1 MYFGN
6 YDGGKR
12 RISRSEFF
20 LSTVV
25 DILFI
30 LLVSC
35 RLHTLCH
42 FYISVESMGRV
53 IIGILCKSNCCN
65 VKVLVQK
72 CSLW

>member
-6 YDGGKR
+6 YNGGKCYIFR
-12 RISRSEFF
+12 GEFF

-35 RLHTLCH
+35 RLYTLCH
-42 FYISVESMGRV
+42 FYISVESMGCV
-53 IIGILCKSNCCN
+53 IIGILCKTNCCN
-65 VKVLVQK
+65 VKVSVQK
-72 CSLW
+72 YSLW